1 MTGFLLESGDGSRRV
16 DGVVV
21 AAAEVVAASKV
32 VTAAE
37 VVTAAADEVATAGGE
52 VGVMTLD

>member
-21 AAAEVVAASKV
+21 EAAEVGAAAEVVAA
-32 VTAAE
+32 TE
-37 VVTAAADEVATAGGE
+37 VVTAAADVVATAGGE